1 MVIIQ
6 QRDDNG
12 KVTAEIEVNSNTRFL
27 ARCQN
32 CGAPVAATS
41 EIIRDFHLFYDE
53 NAKVICEKCT
63 PYKVVFSTK

>member
-1 MVIIQ
+1 MIIIQ
-6 QRDDNG
+6 QQIGD

-27 ARCQN
+27 ARCKK

-53 NAKVICEKCT
+53 TAQVICEKCT